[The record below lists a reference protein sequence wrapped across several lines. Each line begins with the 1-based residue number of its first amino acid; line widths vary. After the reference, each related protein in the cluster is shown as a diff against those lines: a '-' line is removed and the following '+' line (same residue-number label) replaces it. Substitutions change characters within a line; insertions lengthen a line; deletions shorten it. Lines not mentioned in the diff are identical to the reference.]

1 MFRLTPVLINLNWVC
16 AATFLRACVYLNKRF
31 MPQFSFKARKRSGE
45 LVQGIL
51 EGPDRSAV
59 LSQMER
65 QGLLPISLEASKG
78 KKGIK
83 PAKARQAAP
92 NPASTSGSAAPPLF
106 REWFSKKRKP
116 KLQELAT
123 YTQQLANLLHS
134 GMPLT
139 VALNS
144 MSHLESKGIPQE
156 ISVQL
161 RGDVMEGK
169 ALSDAMA
176 RLPHIFT
183 DLYINM
189 IRAGEQSGALEEV
202 LHRLAAHFERFAEVR
217 QKFVSALIYP
227 IIVGT
232 VGVGIIA
239 LFMTVILPKFTQIF
253 TDMKV
258 PLPASTEALITVSRL
273 SATYWWL
280 APLVGAVGAILYQ
293 RFSSNPSGRRTL
305 DRWKLTMPIIGKVFK
320 LNLFSQFARTLA
332 TLLKNGVPVL
342 TALKITEN
350 VMPNTI
356 LAEAIAKTRE
366 DVTDGKT
373 ISQPLARSQ
382 VFPQLMIDL
391 IKIGEETGDVPG
403 SLQSVAETYEDQLTI
418 ALRVM
423 TNLVEPAMIILM
435 AIGVGGLLF
444 SILSA
449 MFQIT
454 SSIGNR

>member
-1 MFRLTPVLINLNWVC
+1 
-16 AATFLRACVYLNKRF
+16 
-31 MPQFSFKARKRSGE
+31 MPQFSYKARKRSGE
-45 LVQGIL
+45 LVQGVI
-51 EGPDRSAV
+51 EVPDRSAA
-59 LSQMER
+59 LSQIER
-65 QGLLPISLEASKG
+65 EGLLPIALDAVKG
-78 KKGIK
+78 KGSKAAK
-83 PAKARQAAP
+83 PARAPRGRAAES
-92 NPASTSGSAAPPLF
+92 AKEGSAPPIL
-106 REWFSKKRKP
+106 REIFSRKRKP

-156 ISVQL
+156 ISQQL
-161 RGDVMEGK
+161 RQDVMEGK
-169 ALSDAMA
+169 GLSDAMA
-176 RLPHIFT
+176 KQPHIFT

-202 LHRLAAHFERFAEVR
+202 LQRLADHFERFAEVR

-227 IIVGT
+227 VIVGS
-232 VGVGIIA
+232 VGVGIIV

-258 PLPASTEALITVSRL
+258 PLPASTQALITVSRI

-280 APLVGAVGAILYQ
+280 APLVLVVFMIFYH
-293 RFSSNPSGRRTL
+293 RFSSNPSGRQAI
-305 DRWKLTMPIIGKVFK
+305 DRWKMTLPVIGKVFK

-342 TALKITEN
+342 TALKITEKVIPN
-350 VMPNTI
+350 VV

-373 ISQPLARSQ
+373 ISQPLARSK

-403 SLQSVAETYEDQLTI
+403 SLQSVAETYENELTI

-454 SSIGNR
+454 SSIGSR